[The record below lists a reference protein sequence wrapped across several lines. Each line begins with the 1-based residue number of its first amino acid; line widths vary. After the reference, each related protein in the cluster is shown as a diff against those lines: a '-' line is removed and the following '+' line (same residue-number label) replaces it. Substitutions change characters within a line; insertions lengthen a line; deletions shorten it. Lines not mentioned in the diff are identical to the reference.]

1 MGAAMYAN
9 AQAAG
14 DTGSADSDT
23 DTASSSDDDV
33 VDAEIVD
40 DEPRSTDGKAEGDA
54 K

>member
-14 DTGSADSDT
+14 GSEES
-23 DTASSSDDDV
+23 ASSDETPGSSNDDDV

-40 DEPRSTDGKAEGDA
+40 EDRPQDKTEDK
-54 K
+54 